1 MPVQVPIDEG
11 LFTWPSD
18 EPRLL
23 GSRCDCGV
31 VAFPAQASCPRDGG
45 EMTTVELPRRGTL
58 WTFTTQGFAPKGPPD
73 GPFLGAY
80 EPYAVGYVELPEH
93 CKVES
98 RLTESDPS
106 KLSVGMEMEL
116 VIVPFRTD
124 EQGNEVLT
132 FAFEPVGG
140 PGE

>member
-1 MPVQVPIDEG
+1 MAVQVPVDEG

-23 GSRCDCGV
+23 GSRCGCGV
-31 VAFPAQASCPRDGG
+31 VAFPAQGSCPRDGG
-45 EMTTVELPRRGTL
+45 ETTIVELPRRGTL

-73 GPFLGAY
+73 GPFLGSY
-80 EPYAVGYVELPEH
+80 EPYAVGYVELADH

-116 VIVPFRTD
+116 VILPFRTD

-132 FAFEPVGG
+132 FAFQPV
-140 PGE
+140 EAN